1 MILYVNDKNKNER
14 DTMKRLAQIS
24 TPAKLFAISSIVI
37 AMAACSPAS
46 NKDSAQPQSAQTE
59 TTKAPATESE
69 RLAAFFAQ
77 SRETDLK
84 RSPMSQSYLG
94 IKWDYDK
101 WGDFSEAK
109 ADETRALMESRL
121 KQAGE
126 FDVNTLDDSE
136 KLSLTIY
143 KVDLERKLANDEF
156 RHHTYIM
163 DQFSSWHT
171 AVPSF
176 LINIHRIENAEDASA
191 YISRLNKVDA
201 LFAQVIEQLRIREK
215 LGVMPPAWSY
225 DQMMQAAANVVKGN
239 PFSESPEDSTIL
251 ADFKQKLDA
260 SGLSNAEKSGLIA
273 DAKTALLTSVKPAYE
288 KLIQELG
295 KQRLLTPEGDGV
307 WRLPNGSE
315 WYQNRLNW
323 FTTTKLNAKEVHQ
336 IGLDNVERIHNQMRD
351 IMQQV
356 KFEGSLQEFFLFM
369 RNDDQFY
376 YADSDEGRQRYMTE
390 AKDFI
395 DKMEAKL
402 PEYFGLT
409 PKARMVVKRVEAFR
423 EQSAGKAF
431 YQSPSKDGSRPGTY
445 YANLFDMRSM
455 PTYQMEALA
464 YHEGIP
470 GHHMQR
476 AIAQEL
482 EGIPEFQKYVSF
494 TAYTEGWGLYTEELG
509 KDMGFY
515 ADPYSDFGR
524 LAMELWRACRLVV
537 DTGIHE
543 MQWSREK
550 AIQYLIDNTPNP
562 EADSVKA
569 IERYIAMPGQA
580 TAYMIGKL
588 KIMELRDKAQ
598 SELGDKFD
606 YRGFH
611 DTLLKNGPVPMTLLE
626 ENVNKWIA
634 ASK

>member
-1 MILYVNDKNKNER
+1 MI
-14 DTMKRLAQIS
+14 KRSVKIS
-24 TPAKLFAISSIVI
+24 IPAKLFAVSTIVM
-37 AMAACSPAS
+37 AMAACSPPS
-46 NKDSAQPQSAQTE
+46 NTDSQQTQPVQTQE
-59 TTKAPATESE
+59 VKKPATESE

-84 RSPMSQSYLG
+84 RSPMAQSYMG

-101 WGDFSEAK
+101 WGDFSEAQ
-109 ADETRALMESRL
+109 ADETRALMEARL
-121 KQAGE
+121 KQANE
-126 FDVNTLDDSE
+126 FDESTLSDAE
-136 KLSLTIY
+136 KLSLSIY
-143 KVDLERKLANDEF
+143 KIDLERKLANDEF
-156 RHHTYIM
+156 RHHTYTM
-163 DQFSSWHT
+163 HQFSAWHT
-171 AVPSF
+171 RIPSF
-176 LINIHRIENAEDASA
+176 LINIHRIENEDDAKA

-201 LFAQVIEQLRIREK
+201 LFDQVIEQLRIREK
-215 LGVMPPAWSY
+215 LGVMPPAWAY
-225 DQMMQAAANVVKGN
+225 DQMMQAAANVIKGN
-239 PFSESPEDSTIL
+239 PFAESPADSTIL
-251 ADFKQKLDA
+251 ADFKKKLSA
-260 SGLSNAEKSGLIA
+260 SGLSNAEQYGLIA
-273 DAKTALLTSVKPAYE
+273 DAKAALQNSVQPAYE
-288 KLIQELG
+288 KLLAELG
-295 KQRLLTPEGDGV
+295 KQRMLTPEGDGV

-323 FTTTKLNAKEVHQ
+323 FTTTDLSAQEVHQ
-336 IGLDNVERIHNQMRD
+336 IGLDNVERIHNQMRE
-351 IMQQV
+351 IMKQV
-356 KFEGSLQEFFLFM
+356 NFKGTLQEFFLFM

-376 YADSDEGRQRYMTE
+376 YEDSDEGRQRYMTE
-390 AKDFI
+390 AKDYI
-395 DKMEAKL
+395 DTMEAKL

-423 EQSAGKAF
+423 EESAGKAF

-515 ADPYSDFGR
+515 ENPYSDFGR

-543 MQWSREK
+543 MRWSREK
-550 AIQYLIDNTPNP
+550 AIQYLVENTPNP

-598 SELGDKFD
+598 AELGDKFD

-611 DTLLKNGPVPMTLLE
+611 DAVLKDGPVPLTILE
-626 ENVNKWIA
+626 DNVNKWVLA
-634 ASK
+634 TK

>member
-1 MILYVNDKNKNER
+1 
-14 DTMKRLAQIS
+14 MKRLAKIS
-24 TPAKLFAISSIVI
+24 MPAKLFALSSLVI

-46 NKDSAQPQSAQTE
+46 NKDSQQPQSAKTE
-59 TTKAPATESE
+59 TVKVPATESQT
-69 RLAAFFAQ
+69 LAAFFAQ

-84 RSPMSQSYLG
+84 RSPMAQSYLG

-101 WGDFSEAK
+101 WGDFSEAN
-109 ADETRALMESRL
+109 ADETRALMETRL
-121 KQAGE
+121 AQASE
-126 FDVNTLDDSE
+126 FDINKLNNSE
-136 KLSLTIY
+136 KLSLSIY
-143 KVDLERKLANDEF
+143 KIDLERKLANDEF

-163 DQFSSWHT
+163 DQFSAWHT

-176 LINIHRIENAEDASA
+176 LINIHGIENEEDAQA
-191 YISRLNKVDA
+191 YISRLNKVA
-201 LFAQVIEQLRIREK
+201 PLFDHVIEQLRIREK

-239 PFSESPEDSTIL
+239 PFSESPADSTIF

-260 SGLSNAEKSGLIA
+260 TELSNAEKSGLIA
-273 DAKTALLTSVKPAYE
+273 DANTALLTSVKPAYE
-288 KLIQELG
+288 KLLQELG

-307 WRLPNGSE
+307 WRLPNGSA

-323 FTTTKLNAKEVHQ
+323 FTTTELNAQEVHQ
-336 IGLDNVERIHNQMRD
+336 IGLDNVERIHELMRG
-351 IMQQV
+351 IMQKV
-356 KFEGSLQEFFLFM
+356 KFEGSLQAFFLFM

-376 YADSDEGRQRYMTE
+376 YANTDEGRQRYMTE

-395 DKMEAKL
+395 DKMETTL
-402 PEYFGLT
+402 PAYFGLT

-482 EGIPEFQKYVSF
+482 EGIPEFQKYVNF
-494 TAYTEGWGLYTEELG
+494 TAYTEGWGLYSEELG

-550 AIQYLIDNTPNP
+550 AIQYLIDSTPNP

-588 KIMELRDKAQ
+588 KIMELRDRAQ
-598 SELGDKFD
+598 TELGDKFEYPD
-606 YRGFH
+606 FH
-611 DTLLKNGPVPMTLLE
+611 DTILKNGPVPLTVLE
-626 ENVNKWIA
+626 ENVNKWILTA
-634 ASK
+634 K

>member
-1 MILYVNDKNKNER
+1 
-14 DTMKRLAQIS
+14 MKRLVKIS
-24 TPAKLFAISSIVI
+24 TPAKLFAVSSLVI

-46 NKDSAQPQSAQTE
+46 NTENKNSQPAQTE
-59 TTKAPATESE
+59 TASAPKTESE
-69 RLAAFFAQ
+69 RLAAFFAE

-84 RSPMSQSYLG
+84 RSPMAQSYMG

-101 WGDFSEAK
+101 WGDFSDAN
-109 ADETRALMESRL
+109 ADETRTLMETRL
-121 KQAGE
+121 KQASE
-126 FDVNTLDDSE
+126 FDVSTLNDSE
-136 KLSLTIY
+136 KLSLNIY
-143 KVDLERKLANDEF
+143 QIDLKRKLANDEF

-163 DQFSSWHT
+163 DQFSAWHT
-171 AVPSF
+171 TVPSF
-176 LINIHRIENAEDASA
+176 LINIHRIENEDDARA
-191 YISRLNKVDA
+191 YISRLNKVEA
-201 LFAQVIEQLRIREK
+201 LFDQVIEQLRVREK

-239 PFSESPEDSTIL
+239 PFSERPEDSTIL

-260 SGLSNAEKSGLIA
+260 TGLSNAEKSGLIA
-273 DAKTALLTSVKPAYE
+273 DANAALLSSVKPAYE

-323 FTTTKLNAKEVHQ
+323 FTTTELNAQEVHQ
-336 IGLDNVERIHNQMRD
+336 IGLDNVERIHNQMRE
-351 IMQQV
+351 IMKQV
-356 KFEGSLQEFFLFM
+356 KFEGSLQDFFLFM

-376 YADSDEGRQRYMTE
+376 YADSDEGRERYMTE

-482 EGIPEFQKYVSF
+482 DGIPEFQKYVSF

-543 MQWSREK
+543 MKWSREK

-580 TAYMIGKL
+580 TAYMIGKI

-598 SELGDKFD
+598 AELGDKFD

-611 DTLLKNGPVPMTLLE
+611 DTVLKDGPVPLTLLE

>member
-1 MILYVNDKNKNER
+1 
-14 DTMKRLAQIS
+14 
-24 TPAKLFAISSIVI
+24 
-37 AMAACSPAS
+37 MAACSPAS
-46 NKDSAQPQSAQTE
+46 NTESQKPQPAQTE
-59 TTKAPATESE
+59 TAKAPATESE
-69 RLAAFFAQ
+69 RLAAFFAE

-84 RSPMSQSYLG
+84 RSPMAQSYMG

-101 WGDFSEAK
+101 WGDFSEAN
-109 ADETRALMESRL
+109 ADETRTLMENRL
-121 KQAGE
+121 KQASE
-126 FDVNTLDDSE
+126 FDVSTLNDSE
-136 KLSLTIY
+136 KLSLNIY
-143 KVDLERKLANDEF
+143 QVDLKRKLANDEF

-163 DQFSSWHT
+163 DQFSAWHT
-171 AVPSF
+171 TVPSF
-176 LINIHRIENAEDASA
+176 LINIHRIESEEDARA
-191 YISRLNKVDA
+191 YISRLSKVDA
-201 LFAQVIEQLRIREK
+201 LFDQVIEQLRVREK

-239 PFSESPEDSTIL
+239 PFSERPEDSTIL

-260 SGLSNAEKSGLIA
+260 TGLSNAEKSGLIA
-273 DAKTALLTSVKPAYE
+273 DANAALLSSVKPAYE

-323 FTTTKLNAKEVHQ
+323 FTTTELNAQEVHQ
-336 IGLDNVERIHNQMRD
+336 IGLDNVERIHNQMRE
-351 IMQQV
+351 IMKQV
-356 KFEGSLQEFFLFM
+356 KFEGSLQDFFLFM

-376 YADSDEGRQRYMTE
+376 YADSDEGRKRYMTE

-395 DKMEAKL
+395 DTMEAKL

-409 PKARMVVKRVEAFR
+409 PKARMVVKRVEEFR

-543 MQWSREK
+543 MKWSREK

-588 KIMELRDKAQ
+588 KIMELREKAQ
-598 SELGDKFD
+598 AELGDKFD

-611 DTLLKNGPVPMTLLE
+611 DTVLKDGPVPLTILE
-626 ENVNKWIA
+626 ENINKWIA
-634 ASK
+634 VSK

>member
-1 MILYVNDKNKNER
+1 
-14 DTMKRLAQIS
+14 MKRLAKIS
-24 TPAKLFAISSIVI
+24 MPVKLVVVSSLVI

-46 NKDSAQPQSAQTE
+46 NKDSQQPQPAKTE
-59 TTKAPATESE
+59 TVNAPATESQT
-69 RLAAFFAQ
+69 LAAFFAQ
-77 SRETDLK
+77 SREIDLK
-84 RSPMSQSYLG
+84 RSPMAQSYLG

-101 WGDFSEAK
+101 WGDFSEAN
-109 ADETRALMESRL
+109 ADETRALMETRL
-121 KQAGE
+121 TQASE
-126 FDVNTLDDSE
+126 FDVTKLSDPE
-136 KLSLTIY
+136 KLSLSIY
-143 KVDLERKLANDEF
+143 KVDLERKLANDQF

-163 DQFSSWHT
+163 DQFSAWHT
-171 AVPSF
+171 TVPSF
-176 LINIHRIENAEDASA
+176 LINIHRIENEEDAQA
-191 YISRLNKVDA
+191 YISRLNKVA
-201 LFAQVIEQLRIREK
+201 PLFDQVIEQLRIREK

-239 PFSESPEDSTIL
+239 PFSESPADSTIF

-260 SGLSNAEKSGLIA
+260 SELSNAEKSGLIA
-273 DAKTALLTSVKPAYE
+273 DANTALLTSVKPAYE
-288 KLIQELG
+288 KLLQELG

-307 WRLPNGSE
+307 WRLPNGSA

-323 FTTTKLNAKEVHQ
+323 FTTTELNAQEVHQ
-336 IGLDNVERIHNQMRD
+336 IGLDNVERIHELMRG

-356 KFEGSLQEFFLFM
+356 KFEGSLQTFFLFM
-369 RNDDQFY
+369 RNDNQFY
-376 YADSDEGRQRYMTE
+376 YTNTDEGRQRYMTE

-482 EGIPEFQKYVSF
+482 EGIPEFQKYVTF

-537 DTGIHE
+537 DTGLHE

-550 AIQYLIDNTPNP
+550 AIQYLIDNTPNL

-588 KIMELRDKAQ
+588 KIMELRDRAQ
-598 SELGDKFD
+598 TELGDKFD
-606 YRGFH
+606 YRDFH
-611 DTLLKNGPVPMTLLE
+611 DTILKDGPVPLTVLE
-626 ENVNKWIA
+626 ESVNKWILTA
-634 ASK
+634 K

>member
-1 MILYVNDKNKNER
+1 
-14 DTMKRLAQIS
+14 MKRLAKIS
-24 TPAKLFAISSIVI
+24 MPAKLFALSSLVI

-46 NKDSAQPQSAQTE
+46 NKDSQQPQSAKTE
-59 TTKAPATESE
+59 TVKVPATESQT
-69 RLAAFFAQ
+69 LAAFFAQ

-84 RSPMSQSYLG
+84 RSPMAQSYLG

-101 WGDFSEAK
+101 WGDFSEAN
-109 ADETRALMESRL
+109 ADETRALMETRL
-121 KQAGE
+121 AQASE
-126 FDVNTLDDSE
+126 FDINKLNNSE
-136 KLSLTIY
+136 KLSLSIY
-143 KVDLERKLANDEF
+143 KIDLERKLANDEF

-163 DQFSSWHT
+163 DQFSAWHT

-176 LINIHRIENAEDASA
+176 LINIHGIENEEDAQA
-191 YISRLNKVDA
+191 YISRLNKVA
-201 LFAQVIEQLRIREK
+201 PLFDHVIEQLRIREK

-239 PFSESPEDSTIL
+239 PFSESPADSTIF

-260 SGLSNAEKSGLIA
+260 TELSNAEKSGLIA
-273 DAKTALLTSVKPAYE
+273 DANTALLTSVKPAYE
-288 KLIQELG
+288 KLLQELG

-307 WRLPNGSE
+307 WRLPNGIA

-323 FTTTKLNAKEVHQ
+323 FTTTELNAQEVHQ
-336 IGLDNVERIHNQMRD
+336 IGLDNVERIHELMRG
-351 IMQQV
+351 IMQKV
-356 KFEGSLQEFFLFM
+356 KFEGSLQAFFLFM

-376 YADSDEGRQRYMTE
+376 YANTDEGRQRYMTE

-395 DKMEAKL
+395 DKMETTL
-402 PEYFGLT
+402 PAYFGLT

-482 EGIPEFQKYVSF
+482 EGIPEFQKYVNF
-494 TAYTEGWGLYTEELG
+494 TAYTEGWGLYSEELG

-550 AIQYLIDNTPNP
+550 AIQYLIDSTPNP

-588 KIMELRDKAQ
+588 KIMELRDRAQ
-598 SELGDKFD
+598 TELGDKFEYPD
-606 YRGFH
+606 FH
-611 DTLLKNGPVPMTLLE
+611 DTILKNGPVPLTVLE
-626 ENVNKWIA
+626 ENVNKWILTA
-634 ASK
+634 K

>member
-1 MILYVNDKNKNER
+1 M
-14 DTMKRLAQIS
+14 MKPLAKINI
-24 TPAKLFAISSIVI
+24 PAKLFAVSSLII
-37 AMAACSPAS
+37 AIAACSPAS
-46 NKDSAQPQSAQTE
+46 NKDSQQPQPAQTE
-59 TTKAPATESE
+59 TAKAPATESQA
-69 RLAAFFAQ
+69 LATFFAQ

-84 RSPMSQSYLG
+84 RSPMAQSYLG

-101 WGDFSEAK
+101 WGDFSEAN
-109 ADETRALMESRL
+109 ADETRALMETRL
-121 KQAGE
+121 KQASE
-126 FDVNTLDDSE
+126 FDVNKLADSE

-143 KVDLERKLANDEF
+143 KIDLKRKLANDEF

-163 DQFSSWHT
+163 DQFSAWHT
-171 AVPSF
+171 TVPSF
-176 LINIHRIENAEDASA
+176 LINIHGIENEEDAKA
-191 YISRLNKVDA
+191 YISRLNKVA
-201 LFAQVIEQLRIREK
+201 PLFDQVIEQLRIREK

-239 PFSESPEDSTIL
+239 PFSESPADSTIL

-260 SGLSNAEKSGLIA
+260 SELSNAEKSGLIA
-273 DAKTALLTSVKPAYE
+273 DANAALLTSVKPAYE
-288 KLIQELG
+288 KLLQELG

-323 FTTTKLNAKEVHQ
+323 FTTTELNAQEVHQ
-336 IGLDNVERIHNQMRD
+336 IGLDNVDRIHEQMRGV
-351 IMQQV
+351 MEQV
-356 KFEGSLQEFFLFM
+356 KFDGSLQEFFLFM

-376 YADSDEGRQRYMTE
+376 YADSDEGRQRYMSE

-482 EGIPEFQKYVSF
+482 GGIPEFQKYVTF
-494 TAYTEGWGLYTEELG
+494 TAYTEGWGLYSEELG

-537 DTGIHE
+537 DTGLHE

-588 KIMELRDKAQ
+588 KIMELRDRAQ
-598 SELGDKFD
+598 TELGDKFE
-606 YRGFH
+606 YRDFH
-611 DTLLKNGPVPMTLLE
+611 DTILKDGPVPMTVLE
-626 ENVNKWIA
+626 ENVNKWILA
-634 ASK
+634 TK